1 MPQTSKFSSQQ
12 LRGVFMTYAQGE
24 TAFDASMKA
33 IDFKDKFFPG
43 IHWQRNLPTDL
54 TSEHGSRKPG
64 GTAPSESGVSDART
78 ASIHVDHILAGMKP
92 DEVLKAGN
100 ILSEGTSRDKMMR
113 DKEMKYM
120 PGANMMGVIKED
132 KFEAKSQSS

>member
-1 MPQTSKFSSQQ
+1 
-12 LRGVFMTYAQGE
+12 
-24 TAFDASMKA
+24 
-33 IDFKDKFFPG
+33 
-43 IHWQRNLPTDL
+43 
-54 TSEHGSRKPG
+54 
-64 GTAPSESGVSDART
+64 
-78 ASIHVDHILAGMKP
+78 MKP